1 MAYPYKNII
10 AIVQIPAQNYT
21 WRQCIT
27 AILLYAVLCWCKTSP
42 NCDFP
47 LHNDIQEWYALWK
60 QKKPFVRS
68 ENSNFYC
75 LQPYSDIISTHLFCG
90 RTSKQPLDVRSYT
103 FSPYVHKAMVVRPTK
118 TPLEN
123 CCLCSFSAH
132 FMLSEN
138 RIFVRKGGVGCF
150 YRILGD
156 IKKDRKKGKMPILH
170 HCVSWQRRNFA
181 TCRKLWQQ
189 YLWQKFSMLSWKS
202 HGYNTVG
209 IYRTHLNSVMSPK
222 ECKKTRV

>member
-1 MAYPYKNII
+1 MLFCADAKRHRIVIFLCKMIFKNG
-10 AIVQIPAQNYT
+10 T
-21 WRQCIT
+21 RFESKKC
-27 AILLYAVLCWCKTSP
+27 LLYVPRTRISIVFNHIQTL
-42 NCDFP
+42 FP
-47 LHNDIQEWYALWK
+47 PTCSVDVHPSNLWTYVHT
-60 QKKPFVRS
+60 P
-68 ENSNFYC
+68 
-75 LQPYSDIISTHLFCG
+75 LA
-90 RTSKQPLDVRSYT
+90 RTSIKLWSY
-103 FSPYVHKAMVVRPTK
+103 VQRK